1 MALKFLEKITTQE
14 PCQYS
19 TAELQEKVA
28 KYLVENTDKLKK
40 WFSDAQLIEKLGKVA
55 KKVGSTILYPILM
68 LYNIYQSPSTSTTDK
83 MKIIAP
89 LAYFILPIDLIPD
102 AILGLGFAD
111 DGLAVMASLK
121 SLASSITPDI
131 IAQTKS
137 LHKNIIGDDIDEKMA
152 KKIENEILGE

>member
-1 MALKFLEKITTQE
+1 MKFLEKFTTQKS
-14 PCQYS
+14 CQYS

-28 KYLVENTDKLKK
+28 KYLIENADKLKQ
-40 WFSDAQLIEKLGKVA
+40 WFSDTQLTEKLGKVA
-55 KKVGSTILYPILM
+55 KKVGSSILYPVLL